1 MDEDFDKMF
10 DNDFDGPRICAAP
23 ETSANI
29 SSKTGRD
36 EQANYVILGG
46 VILVLLILVGE
57 IARLIETVRS
67 AFGL

>member
-1 MDEDFDKMF
+1 MDEDFDIML
-10 DNDFDGPRICAAP
+10 DDDFREPSICAAP